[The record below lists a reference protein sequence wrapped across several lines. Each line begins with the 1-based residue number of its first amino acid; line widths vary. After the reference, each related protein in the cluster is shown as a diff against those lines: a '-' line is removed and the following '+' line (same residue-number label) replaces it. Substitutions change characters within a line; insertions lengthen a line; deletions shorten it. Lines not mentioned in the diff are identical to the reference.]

1 MNTLESHQTTS
12 PFGEEEECAKFGITD
27 ALYAFVLH
35 DISVKDQQYTFSCWV
50 KSESAGQL
58 SVGGTDFATSDTWA
72 KYSVSFIA
80 DSEDV
85 DIYFDVAGTYYI
97 YHPQLEIGN
106 QATDWTPAPE
116 DTAST
121 LDGAMSSMRDEIDD
135 AEERVSAAEARLEV
149 LANAISMLVTDGN
162 GGSLMTQTEDGWTFN
177 ISQLT
182 GTLDDATADIA
193 QLTEDMGGVEN
204 TVNALQQAVTDVGI
218 VTEYVRITT
227 YDGQPC
233 IELGESD
240 SNFKL
245 RITNTQIQFM
255 EGSAIP
261 AYISNQK
268 LNIEKAE
275 IKNELQFGN
284 FVWKVRDNG
293 NMGLMWK
300 GGST

>member
-1 MNTLESHQTTS
+1 MI
-12 PFGEEEECAKFGITD
+12 AD
-27 ALYAFVLH
+27 
-35 DISVKDQQYTFSCWV
+35 KDYTFSFWV
-50 KSESAGQL
+50 KSEAEGNVI
-58 SVGGTDFATSDTWA
+58 VGGSSFATSTEWA
-72 KYSVSFIA
+72 QYSTTFKAASTDLYMPFGAVG
-80 DSEDV
+80 V
-85 DIYFDVAGTYYI
+85 YYI
-97 YHPQLEIGN
+97 YHPQLESGTL
-106 QATDWTPAPE
+106 ATDWTPAPE
-116 DTAST
+116 DMAFSFTGDNAALKS
-121 LDGAMSSMRDEIDD
+121 DID
-135 AEERVSAAEARLEV
+135 AAAQQISEAKAQIEM

-182 GTLDDATADIA
+182 DTLDDATTNIER
-193 QLTEDMGGVEN
+193 LIEDMGGVEN

-218 VTEYVRITT
+218 VTEYVKIVR

-245 RITNTQIQFM
+245 RITNTQIQFV